1 MEKSATNL
9 LLLSALAA
17 TLAGCLGDK
26 TAEPV
31 ANVYPKSY
39 KDEIIFT
46 LRNEVFA
53 KNETASVSDA
63 FVSDPVLQ
71 TTGNTQLYVTCV
83 RYTAHG
89 TAFNLAANAT
99 RIGYF
104 YGGHLNQL
112 VPASG
117 DECAKAAYK
126 PFPELDKVCVGRGCR
141 SAAQ

>member
-1 MEKSATNL
+1 MAKCAASLFL
-9 LLLSALAA
+9 LYALAMALAA
-17 TLAGCLGDK
+17 CSGDK
-26 TAEPV
+26 SSQPL
-31 ANVYPKSY
+31 ANIYPKDY
-39 KDEIIFT
+39 KDEIVGT
-46 LRNEVFA
+46 LRKDIFA

-71 TTGNTQLYVTCV
+71 TTGTTQLYVTCV

-89 TAFNLAANAT
+89 TTADLTGNAT

-126 PFPELDKVCVGRGCR
+126 PFPELNRVCAGTGCK
-141 SAAQ
+141 AQ